1 MAIHKTAKNLTVM
14 VKADYNVNVGGKL
27 IKVTSK
33 FNVESTKGN
42 LNLMSNKKIVSDG
55 NKQ

>member
-1 MAIHKTAKNLTVM
+1 MAIHKKAKNLTIT
-14 VKADYNVNVGGKL
+14 VKADYNVSVGGKL
-27 IKVTSK
+27 EKVTNK

>member
-1 MAIHKTAKNLTVM
+1 MAIYKRAKNMTIM

-27 IKVTSK
+27 EKVTSK
-33 FNVESTKGN
+33 FNVESRDSDLK
-42 LNLMSNKKIVSDG
+42 LMSNKKIVSDG